1 MTIVN
6 AKKTLNSSPTEDT
19 KETLSRP
26 EEKRRR
32 GLFPSAVLGYQSLG
46 PCRRRLAFCSS
57 R

>member
-32 GLFPSAVLGYQSLG
+32 GRFSSAALWLV
-46 PCRRRLAFCSS
+46 
-57 R
+57 